1 MYTVS
6 SKIQADRLR
15 HEVNLKQFELTKITN
30 ALNSATEAVHA
41 MEEEAGD
48 DKEELKIIKNSDQYR
63 TWHAYETSLD
73 AQQDSLEDEIKLLNE
88 EMKNFEKGSQNG
100 IKESTS
106 FWCFGG

>member
-1 MYTVS
+1 MFTVT

-15 HEVNLKQFELTKITN
+15 HEVNLKQFELTKISN
-30 ALNSATEAVHA
+30 ALESATSAVHA

-48 DKEELKIIKNSDQYR
+48 DKDALKIIKESDTYR

-88 EMKNFEKGSQNG
+88 EMKNFEKGMQTG
-100 IKESTS
+100 IKESTTL
-106 FWCFGG
+106 WCFGG

>member
-15 HEVNLKQFELTKITN
+15 HEVNLKQFELTKISN
-30 ALNSATEAVHA
+30 ALESATEAVHA

-48 DKEELKIIKNSDQYR
+48 DHDLLKEIKSSDDYK
-63 TWHAYETSLD
+63 TWHAYEVSLD
-73 AQQDSLEDEIKLLNE
+73 SQKDSLEDEIKLLNE
-88 EMKNFEKGSQNG
+88 EMKNFNKGSQNG